1 MRPLWPGATLLP
13 MSEITS
19 DSLATKKQ
27 RAAVESFLGAL
38 VKGSKTV
45 TLYKEGHAII
55 GQVSSRVNQLLK
67 NAIGEEQNLMFELKA
82 KTVLLDEMALEETD
96 ETIRFATSLHAL
108 GIGQVI
114 LTTRLEDIEMYEF
127 MRLLVWKP
135 TEEMTLTDMQKEL
148 QTKKVDGLQLIS
160 ILSFVV
166 TGEQEED
173 TRNPGELNEEQLT
186 AILAAQTIPDFLH
199 IILKQ
204 AEVVNNRTAEEI
216 VFSIDQVLHRDT
228 SIEAF
233 QDEMNWDVYDGRIR
247 VRWYELR
254 GDIQGL
260 KKWTQATLVSALTT
274 FTNEEFESLKN
285 HHTHDANASFSYALQ
300 YVHFVLDNPVGEQ
313 QPRFAL
319 YAYARLLEDL
329 GRIGDLRSLLKE
341 FDLWRKMAQ
350 DPKWGAYLATLRDE
364 VQKKVPSPALAGSV
378 AKKAGEFDPDGDEIK
393 SLHDFVLTVGKD
405 LVPGL
410 LEEFRNTTQKEE
422 RQRLTKFLADLYKR
436 FGGKPLINALK
447 DSDYFFVI
455 GIVGILAELGLADL
469 AKHIGHLLNHKHEKV
484 RATVI
489 GQFRRT
495 GGATA
500 ARALTDFISNGKHN
514 EQAQI
519 AATTLSLI
527 PIEGVDDLLFEAYN
541 ANEDYDI
548 RLAIVTALG
557 RHPGPDTADFLRTV
571 AHQTLKER
579 FFDFIAKIRGAKMSL
594 RVAARKSLKQIEG
607 DPEAEAKK

>member
-1 MRPLWPGATLLP
+1 